1 MGGAGAALGGGKGGG
16 GTSGGGYSSM
26 ANAAAAAAQIAGQLD
41 EKGIAALQQYYQ
53 QAQQTFSNYYN
64 TANTDIQTANTQ
76 SQAILQGGFNQ
87 GTQALLSGEQ
97 QAGAYLAPYIN
108 QGLPALDAY
117 SQSMGIGTP
126 VGGSLAAFNAQQKA
140 ATDQQ
145 NNNLNMGTQ
154 YQTQLAAYNKQQ
166 NQFNNQLQALNGG
179 AGSGGI
185 LQNMNA
191 PGAGTGS
198 TPASS
203 GTPTTAP
210 SKGYVYDPTT
220 GIATLAATAGS
231 GGDTLTSTVQSAINT
246 LNSWRTNGSPTWG
259 TTQADAYAREA
270 GATSVA
276 TATPAQLQSVATRLS
291 NDFGNLKVGINNPI
305 RGQLNA
311 AAAGYVAP
319 QAAQTQNIGM
329 APIAP
334 TAPNYLA
341 APTPIATAPQMTSN
355 ADAANQG
362 LQNFYGSPEYQAL
375 YGNGQSAQQL
385 ASNTAIQNF
394 QQAPGYQ
401 FQLQQGLQATQNNA
415 LAQGQGY
422 SPAMQQALTGY
433 ATGLANQSY
442 NTYQQGLASTFN
454 QYQSQLQNLTGM
466 GATASGAGAT
476 LAQQTGQGINSNAGT
491 LATDQSNTNTAAGNA
506 MSNNAMNG
514 ANTTSGLAQNQG
526 NALSN
531 AYTNEAN
538 TQANALL
545 GVGQAQAAQ
554 SQYQN
559 SASASALG
567 GIGAGIGALG
577 SLFGSSS
584 GGSSS
589 GGGSMLGGVGKGAA
603 SGAAAGSMFGPWGTA
618 IGAVGGGILGAFSSK

>member
-26 ANAAAAAAQIAGQLD
+26 ANAAAAAAQVAGQLD
-41 EKGIAALQQYYQ
+41 AQGIASLQQYYQ
-53 QAQQTFSNYYN
+53 QAQQQFSNYYN

-87 GTQALLSGEQ
+87 GTQALLSGQQ

-126 VGGSLAAFNAQQKA
+126 VGGSLAAFNAQQAA
-140 ATDQQ
+140 ATAQQ
-145 NNNLNMGTQ
+145 NTNLNMGTQ
-154 YQTQLAAYNKQQ
+154 YQSQLAAYNQQQ

-179 AGSGGI
+179 AGSGGV
-185 LQNMNA
+185 LPNMNA
-191 PGAGTGS
+191 PGAATGTTTGGS
-198 TPASS
+198 TS
-203 GTPTTAP
+203 AP
-210 SKGYVYDPTT
+210 NTGYVYDPTT
-220 GIATLAATAGS
+220 GIATRAATTGS
-231 GGDTLTSTVQSAINT
+231 GADTLTSTVNSAIDT
-246 LNSWRTNGSPTWG
+246 LNSWNTNGSPSWG
-259 TTQADAYAREA
+259 TDRANSLAQSL
-270 GATSVA
+270 GATSLA
-276 TATPAQLQSVATRLS
+276 TATPTQLQQIATSLS
-291 NDFGNLKVGINNPI
+291 QDFGNLKVGVNNPI
-305 RGQLNA
+305 RGQLTS

-319 QAAQTQNIGM
+319 QTAQTQNIGM

-341 APTPIATAPQMTSN
+341 AQTPIAPAPQMTSN

-385 ASNTAIQNF
+385 AGNTAIQNF

-415 LAQGQGY
+415 IAQGQGY

-506 MSNNAMNG
+506 MSNNAMTG
-514 ANTTSGLAQNQG
+514 ANTTSSLAQNQG
-526 NALSN
+526 NSLSN

-559 SASASALG
+559 SATASAQG

-589 GGGSMLGGVGKGAA
+589 GGGSMLGGAGKGAA